1 MRRLTIAA
9 AFLALLLVGQAYAD
23 DPIEVEIAAI
33 DETPGQ
39 IIASIGVYDENGKPI
54 TDLTGANFKAALDR
68 VSLPIVSARS
78 GRADRVPASLLLLV
92 DVSGSMQGEPI
103 NQARRSLL
111 DFVDNTDSSDSIA
124 LLAFDTKV
132 TLLQDYTT
140 SHASLAE
147 AINKLTPLGN
157 TALYS
162 AVIEA
167 TEKATTAPEARKLI
181 ILLSDGT
188 ATVGLDQRAASIAA
202 AREAGIGIISIGLG
216 AGIDRQYLTE
226 LTEASNGRFLD
237 APTPAAL
244 RQAYTDLAVAIRSQY
259 TVTIDVPASV
269 DRTVPGDLAITVS
282 RGANS
287 TTVTRSLDA
296 LAGALPPR
304 LDLTIAGVTSGQS
317 LESSVTVAPSRSGD
331 AWVSVE
337 YSIDNEIVHTVA
349 GEPFGYEIDPLVLAG
364 GNHVLEVRAT
374 DASGRQGEAQV
385 AFSVPAIPGGSL
397 SLPVG
402 PLAAVAASVGLLG
415 AIFLILR
422 RRARNRP
429 RSDFA
434 DRVRPWA
441 SRGNEPQAGPG
452 ADWNPEPPTLVAA
465 VDEVLGRVVVMDES
479 AISGGSLEGI
489 REYAIGSAP
498 LTLGSG
504 RSCDVVIPDETQTIA
519 AEEARIWINRGR
531 LVYHKLT
538 TLSAMATEG
547 VTSGWQFLDSGEE
560 IQLGRHRVL
569 FQADVKP
576 ELEEVSAELPSKLP
590 QEHGMALQDFWPSSL
605 GGDDSS
611 QLPVQSD

>member
-23 DPIEVEIAAI
+23 DPIQVEIAAI

-54 TDLTGANFKAALDR
+54 TDLTGANFKAALDK

-78 GRADRVPASLLLLV
+78 GRANRVPASLLLLV

-103 NQARRSLL
+103 NQARRALL

-140 SHASLAE
+140 SHSSLAE
-147 AINKLTPLGN
+147 AMSKLTPLGN

-167 TEKATTAPEARKLI
+167 TEKAATAPEARKLI

-282 RGANS
+282 LGANS

-317 LESSVTVAPSRSGD
+317 LESSVTVAPSQSGD

-337 YSIDNEIVHTVA
+337 YSIDSEVVHTAA

-364 GNHVLEVRAT
+364 GNHVLEVKAT

-385 AFSVPAIPGGSL
+385 AFVVPAIPGGSL

-402 PLAAVAASVGLLG
+402 PLAAVAAIVSLLG

-441 SRGNEPQAGPG
+441 SRGSEPQAGQA
-452 ADWNPEPPTLVAA
+452 ADWNPEPPAPVAA

-489 REYAIGSAP
+489 REYPIGSAP

-504 RSCDVVIPDETQTIA
+504 RTCDVVIPDETQTIA

-569 FQADVKP
+569 FEADVKP
-576 ELEEVSAELPSKLP
+576 ELEDASAEAPIGSP
-590 QEHGMALQDFWPSSL
+590 QEHGMALHDLWPSL